1 MKTMS
6 GHHNHHEM
14 MSLHELTPE
23 QQRRGEVAMEKL
35 LTHRIESMKTYTF
48 EETVRFEE
56 MCLRVDSIASDIIKQ
71 AGGRVCSDITRRVL
85 EVYPPLMDLANEFPE
100 AVEVFAHPSMKSQRP
115 VVLEI
120 FNVYRLL
127 AKGDVSKEDAL
138 HKLTSIQYDNNDEL
152 LSHMYQFG
160 VQSNS
165 SA

>member
-1 MKTMS
+1 
-6 GHHNHHEM
+6 M

-35 LTHRIESMKTYTF
+35 LTHRLESMKTYTF

-56 MCLRVDSIASDIIKQ
+56 MCLRVDSIASDIIKE

-85 EVYPPLMDLANEFPE
+85 EEYPPLMDLANEFPE
-100 AVEVFAHPSMKSQRP
+100 AVEVFAHPSMKSQRA
-115 VVLEI
+115 VVLEV

-127 AKGDVSKEDAL
+127 AKGDISKEDAL
-138 HKLTSIQYDNNDEL
+138 HKLTSMQYDNNDEL

-165 SA
+165 SP